1 LGNMRVEATSVWEQ
15 NREEKFKKK
24 EGFLNIV

>member
-1 LGNMRVEATSVWEQ
+1 MRVEATSVWEQ